1 MIPGVVIIASLLDHL
16 ALSVH
21 DWSCSI
27 AVNSDVQTSPSSHY
41 EDEDEEG
48 RRGSTSRVAKPWK
61 PALRNRMVPSLFTI
75 NFFPRPRP
83 LEAEQG
89 RLTIQLD
96 SSGVFPHPSVPFSAV
111 WIFPFLPSCSCR
123 LAISAQKK
131 PREALI
137 YFKSKEHYN
146 SLARSP
152 TIPVYS
158 LLDVH
163 ARIPTLVMRLN
174 FLSALLLSILTS
186 SLCHDHVT
194 RNEKRSVVVETI
206 HRFTPNLNI
215 SLENLAVR
223 QTGEIIVTFD
233 SEPTIY
239 QIEPEVN
246 GTETFIYTFEGY
258 TDLHGIVEV
267 QPDQFYVTAGN
278 LSLVNHIDVLG
289 SCSVFHVNMTRFPDY
304 VEVNKVAD
312 FPNSRILN
320 GMALLSKEEGLV
332 YIADSRVG
340 IVNILNVLARYL
352 IVFTG
357 IIGRVPIHDS
367 GLASGAAE
375 VVAGNLTT
383 PEDFILDTEGNIFL
397 ALFQANQFIRID
409 AHTHEITVLAGSP
422 DSSEYKWAAAVEFGR
437 RESDK
442 DSLYATIDGGYL
454 ESDNVGGTVESVE
467 SLRFTNLK
475 RLTYEFH
482 HGW

>member
-1 MIPGVVIIASLLDHL
+1 
-16 ALSVH
+16 
-21 DWSCSI
+21 
-27 AVNSDVQTSPSSHY
+27 
-41 EDEDEEG
+41 
-48 RRGSTSRVAKPWK
+48 
-61 PALRNRMVPSLFTI
+61 
-75 NFFPRPRP
+75 
-83 LEAEQG
+83 
-89 RLTIQLD
+89 
-96 SSGVFPHPSVPFSAV
+96 
-111 WIFPFLPSCSCR
+111 
-123 LAISAQKK
+123 
-131 PREALI
+131 
-137 YFKSKEHYN
+137 
-146 SLARSP
+146 
-152 TIPVYS
+152 
-158 LLDVH
+158 
-163 ARIPTLVMRLN
+163 MRLN
-174 FLSALLLSILTS
+174 FLSALLLSMLTS
-186 SLCHDHVT
+186 SLCDEHAT

-206 HRFTPNLNI
+206 HRFVPNLNI
-215 SLENLAVR
+215 SLENLAIR

-246 GTETFIYTFEGY
+246 GTGTFIYTFEGY

-278 LSLVNHIDVLG
+278 LSLVTHIDVLG

-340 IVNILNVLARYL
+340 IVNILNVNTGENFVAINNSLTNQPPGASEISNCVHGVHVVQLTPNSQKYL
-352 IVFTG
+352 YFSNYAQG

-409 AHTHEITVLAGSP
+409 AHTHEITVFAGSP

-454 ESDNVGGTVESVE
+454 ESDNVGGALFRIKGGDIAV
-467 SLRFTNLK
+467 N
-475 RLTYEFH
+475 
-482 HGW
+482 

>member
-1 MIPGVVIIASLLDHL
+1 
-16 ALSVH
+16 
-21 DWSCSI
+21 
-27 AVNSDVQTSPSSHY
+27 
-41 EDEDEEG
+41 
-48 RRGSTSRVAKPWK
+48 
-61 PALRNRMVPSLFTI
+61 
-75 NFFPRPRP
+75 
-83 LEAEQG
+83 
-89 RLTIQLD
+89 
-96 SSGVFPHPSVPFSAV
+96 
-111 WIFPFLPSCSCR
+111 
-123 LAISAQKK
+123 
-131 PREALI
+131 
-137 YFKSKEHYN
+137 
-146 SLARSP
+146 
-152 TIPVYS
+152 
-158 LLDVH
+158 
-163 ARIPTLVMRLN
+163 MRLN

-246 GTETFIYTFEGY
+246 GTGTFIYTFEGY

-278 LSLVNHIDVLG
+278 LSLVTHIDVLG
-289 SCSVFHVNMTRFPDY
+289 SCSVFH
-304 VEVNKVAD
+304 VNKVAD

-320 GMALLSKEEGLV
+320 GMALLSQEEGLV
-332 YIADSRVG
+332 YIARVG
-340 IVNILNVLARYL
+340 IVNILNVNTGENFVAINNSLTNQPPGASEISNCVHGVHVVQLTPNSQKYL
-352 IVFTG
+352 YFSNYAQG

-454 ESDNVGGTVESVE
+454 ESDNVGGALFRIRGGDIAV
-467 SLRFTNLK
+467 
-475 RLTYEFH
+475 Y
-482 HGW
+482 